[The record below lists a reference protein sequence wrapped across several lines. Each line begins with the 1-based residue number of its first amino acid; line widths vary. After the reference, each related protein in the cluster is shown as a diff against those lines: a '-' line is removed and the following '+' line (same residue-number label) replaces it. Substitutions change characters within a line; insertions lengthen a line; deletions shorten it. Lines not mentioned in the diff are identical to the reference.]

1 VIRSRAIQIFDEK
14 VASHQRRIDQLF
26 LYLLIAEWLFGVIL
40 AATVSPFTYSGDVR
54 AIHFHVK
61 IAVGFGFALD
71 ALPIYLIVKRPGWAG
86 TRHAVAIAQVLWSA
100 LYILITGGRIETHFH
115 VFGSLAF
122 LALYRDW
129 RVIATA
135 TTVVFVDHFVRG
147 VWWPQTLYGIA
158 GAQWWKM
165 FEHAGWITFENVV
178 LIFGNA
184 LMLREIRTHARQA
197 AELEAIN
204 ANIERKV
211 EVRTRALSDAKERF
225 RELVENIEAVP
236 FEYAVE
242 HRELTYIAPQAGRIL
257 RRPTSPDMLFGF
269 VHPDDAAR
277 IRSTLLAL
285 GQGATKA
292 ASFDYRALDPER
304 QTVHLRVFATA
315 KKPNRIHGV
324 ALDVTKQHQLELELR
339 QAHKLESV
347 GRLAAGVAHEINTP
361 IQFVNDSVRF
371 LQTAVEDVMAVVDKH
386 RQNTNS
392 LLAGEPRPELAR
404 AAKATET
411 ELDLPFLEHAMPEAI
426 SRAVGGID
434 RVAAIVRS
442 IKAFA
447 NPDTA
452 RMVLSDINEAVR
464 CTLIV
469 AASEYRLVADVETEL
484 GEIPHVKCHL
494 GEINQVV
501 LDLVVNAAQA
511 IGAVV
516 GDSGRRGTIKVRTQL
531 MAAGVEIAISDTG
544 CGIPADIR
552 DQVFDPFFT
561 TKDVGHG
568 GGQGLAMARAAIV
581 DKHHGTL
588 TFETEVGAG
597 TTFFLTLPTEQH
609 EAREA
614 A

>member
-1 VIRSRAIQIFDEK
+1 VSRSRSLEVFEEQI
-14 VASHQRRIDQLF
+14 ASHRGRIDQLF

-40 AATVSPFTYSGDVR
+40 AATMSPLTFHDAPSV
-54 AIHFHVK
+54 HLHVK
-61 IAVGFGFALD
+61 LAVLVGIVID
-71 ALPIYLIVKRPGWAG
+71 IPPIVLILTRPGWTG
-86 TRHAVAIAQVLWSA
+86 TRHAVAIAQVAWSGM
-100 LYILITGGRIETHFH
+100 YIMITGGRIETHFH

-129 RVIATA
+129 RVIAVA
-135 TTVVFVDHFVRG
+135 SVTVLANHVLAHLWRHEPLH
-147 VWWPQTLYGIA
+147 WWAMLEY
-158 GAQWWKM
+158 
-165 FEHAGWITFENVV
+165 AGWIAFEDVV

-184 LMLREIRTHARQA
+184 LTLKDKLLHARQA

-204 ANIERKV
+204 ANIERKI
-211 EVRTRALSDAKERF
+211 ESRTRALSAAKERF

-236 FEYAVE
+236 FEYSVDY
-242 HRELTYIAPQAGRIL
+242 RELTYIAPQAERIL
-257 RRPTSPDMLFGF
+257 RRPTSPDMLFGY

-277 IRSTLLAL
+277 VRTTLASLST
-285 GQGATKA
+285 TKA

-315 KKPNRIHGV
+315 KTSNRIHGV

-339 QAHKLESV
+339 QAQKLESV

-371 LQTAVEDVMAVVDKH
+371 LQTAVEDVMVVVEKH
-386 RQNTNS
+386 RDNTNS
-392 LLAGEPRPELAR
+392 MLAGVVRPELAR
-404 AAKATET
+404 AAAVSES
-411 ELDLPFLEHAMPEAI
+411 EVDLPFLQQAIPEAI
-426 SRAVGGID
+426 GRVVDGID

-447 NPDTA
+447 HPDGA
-452 RMVLSDINEAVR
+452 RMIQADLNEAVAS
-464 CTLIV
+464 TLIV
-469 AASEYRLVADVETEL
+469 ASGEYKLVADVETEL
-484 GEIPHVKCHL
+484 GDIPLVMCHL

-501 LDLVVNAAQA
+501 LNLVVNAAQA
-511 IGAVV
+511 IGSVV
-516 GDSGRRGTIKVRTQL
+516 HGTGQRGTIKVRTRQRET
-531 MAAGVEIAISDTG
+531 GVEIAISDTG

-552 DQVFDPFFT
+552 DRVFDPFFT

-568 GGQGLAMARAAIV
+568 SGQGLAMARAAIV

-588 TFETEVGAG
+588 DFESEVGSG
-597 TTFFLTLPTEQH
+597 TTFFLTLPVEQQG
-609 EAREA
+609 REA